1 MIRYVQHNE
10 IDGLKWDSCIR
21 NSVNGLIYA
30 YSWYL
35 DITCKKWDGLVEDDY
50 KSVMPLPRG
59 EKYGFLYTYQPFFS
73 QQYGVFSTMKISNEK
88 VQQFLEAIP
97 AKCKYIELCLNT
109 FNRVNDKTFEISE
122 GVTHLLDLISPYK
135 TLHTNYSTE
144 TKRNL
149 KKGLASSLTLAKNVP
164 PKKVIDLFKA
174 NRGKNYDI
182 GAQHYT
188 MLNTLMQ
195 TCIKKGLRLKCWGV
209 YTKEKEFCAGAFFVE
224 SNRRSIFLFSGTND
238 IAFETHAMSFLINRY
253 IEENAQ
259 QNLIL
264 DFEGSSDP
272 DVARFYKGFGSKEV
286 HFVKMRRNSLP
297 GPVKWLKEL
306 QVKKRLSAK

>member
-1 MIRYVQHNE
+1 VIKYVAYNE
-10 IDGLKWDSCIR
+10 IDRSKWDSCIR

-35 DITCKKWDGLVEDDY
+35 DIACKNWDGLVEDDY

-73 QQYGVFSTMKISNEK
+73 QQHGVFSTSKISNEK
-88 VQQFLEAIP
+88 VKEFLEQIP
-97 AKCKYIELCLNT
+97 AKYKYIELSLNT
-109 FNRVNDKTFEISE
+109 FNRPVGKTFEVSE
-122 GVTHLLDLISPYK
+122 GVTHLLDLISPY
-135 TLHTNYSTE
+135 TALHTNYSTQ

-149 KKGLASSLTLAKNVP
+149 KKALSSSLTIAKNVP
-164 PKKVIDLFKA
+164 PKKVIDLFRA

-182 GAQHYT
+182 GASHYS

-195 TCIKKGLRLKCWGV
+195 ACIKKGLGQCWGV
-209 YTKEKEFCAGAFFVE
+209 YTKEKEFCAGAFFAE
-224 SNRRSIFLFSGTND
+224 SNRRAIFLFSGTN
-238 IAFETHAMSFLINRY
+238 ATSFETHAMSFLINRY

-286 HFVKMRRNSLP
+286 HFVKIRRNNLP

-306 QVKKRLSAK
+306 QVKKRLSS